1 MKTVYDMN
9 FDQAYL
15 SSGGW
20 GKNWKQVNVPY
31 VDMKISTTD
40 GDTITLPMNQDQVA
54 AMFLQLDSFGSA
66 VFVIGGEQYAVKKD
80 EVLVVAKALQNAT
93 YQMGEIE

>member
-1 MKTVYDMN
+1 MKTVSDMS

-20 GKNWKQVNVPY
+20 GQYPQVNVPY
-31 VDMKISTTD
+31 VDMKISTVD

-66 VFVIGGEQYAVKKD
+66 VFVIGGEQYAVRKD

>member
-1 MKTVYDMN
+1 MN